1 MVGFGFQELFCIISA
16 IGCTYLTNTRTYFMA
31 FNTVMSL
38 IGTIMIRQIDHKY
51 IWGRFMGYCLTI
63 VFSVNFPLLLATI
76 TSNIAGFSKK
86 VTATAIVSYRGYPF
100 PMEYSRILINRF
112 NIGVYCILHREHHR
126 ASNHVLSGSTKLSF
140 WICGDFGLLFMFHH
154 SYFRVSLLPHVGKQE
169 ARCRRGRAVPNHSD

>member
-1 MVGFGFQELFCIISA
+1 MVGFGFQGLFCIISA
-16 IGCTYLTNTRTYFMA
+16 IGCTYLTNNRTYFMA

-38 IGTIMIRQIDHKY
+38 IGTIMICQIDHKY

-86 VTATAIVSYRGYPF
+86 VTATAIVSCRGYPF

-154 SYFRVSLLPHVGKQE
+154 SYFRVSLLPHAGKQE